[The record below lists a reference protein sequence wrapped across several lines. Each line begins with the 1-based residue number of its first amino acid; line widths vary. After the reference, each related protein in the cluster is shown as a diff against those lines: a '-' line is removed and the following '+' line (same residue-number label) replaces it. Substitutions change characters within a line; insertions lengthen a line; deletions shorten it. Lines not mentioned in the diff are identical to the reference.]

1 MTEAAYNII
10 EILDDHTAST
20 IEKMGQIYEAGYNK
34 VQLDEAVCFYAV
46 KKKQVEEKLYILMAC
61 CGMKSVLNKV
71 TPISKHNGSDP
82 EVRPG

>member
-10 EILDDHTAST
+10 EILDDNTSST

-34 VQLDEAVCFYAV
+34 IQLDEAVCFYAV
-46 KKKQVEEKLYILMAC
+46 KKQQVEEKLYILMAC
-61 CGMKSVLNKV
+61 CGMKLVLDQV
-71 TPISKHNGSDP
+71 TPISKNGSDP